1 MGFIIMLDIIY
12 VTDMCESRW
21 HMPSDSQWGKHCVPA
36 GTGPKVCVSFSKCP
50 FYLKKAELAQGKLL
64 LPAQVPH
71 PGACVPASWSHG
83 KGDFIKPPRVT
94 VGNSER
100 RQDNENS
107 TDKDPGG
114 EAELEVPGGS
124 QLKSLES

>member
-1 MGFIIMLDIIY
+1 MSQICVNLD
-12 VTDMCESRW
+12 
-21 HMPSDSQWGKHCVPA
+21 
-36 GTGPKVCVSFSKCP
+36 GTCP
-50 FYLKKAELAQGKLL
+50 LTVNGENVVFQQERAPEFASVFQSVLYLKKAELAQGKLL

-100 RQDNENS
+100 GTRQ
-107 TDKDPGG
+107 
-114 EAELEVPGGS
+114 
-124 QLKSLES
+124 